1 MNVDT
6 ILKEMTLE
14 EKASLCSGND
24 AWRTKP
30 VERLDIPPI
39 MVSDGPHGLRKVK
52 DDSEIMN
59 DAIEAICFPSACAT
73 ACSFDRELVS
83 SMGKALGQACKAEK
97 VAVLL
102 GPGCNI
108 KRSPLCGRNFEY
120 FSEDP
125 YLASEIATAHIKG
138 VQSMGVGTSLKHFA
152 CNNQETRRM
161 TCSANMDERTF
172 FEIYAAA
179 FEGAVKNAKPYTI
192 MCSYNRINNVYS
204 SENKFLLTDVLRDKW
219 GFDGLVMSDW
229 GAVNDRPEGIKAG
242 LDLEMPSS
250 HGVNDKKIVESVN
263 NGTLDEKLVDNAV
276 RNVLNLINKSE
287 HAASDGAQW
296 DKEAQHQLARKIASE
311 CAVLLKNEN
320 SLLPLDKTKKIA
332 FIGEFAKDPRY
343 QGGGSSH
350 INSSKITS
358 ALDAVKEYCEVSYE
372 QGYDNKTDAVD
383 EGMIAKAVEC
393 AKQNDIAVIFAGLTD
408 LYESEGFDRQHM
420 RMPENQLVLIDR
432 ICDVCKKVVVV
443 LHNGSP
449 IEMPFKDKVSSIL
462 EMYLGGQAVG
472 GAACDLLFGK
482 VNPSGKLAETF
493 PAKLSDNPSYLSFP
507 GEKDD
512 VRYREGIFVG
522 YRYYDF
528 KDIEPLF
535 PFGHGLSYTTFEYSD
550 LKLSS
555 NACSADDELTVSV
568 VVKNT
573 GKTDGKEVVQLYVS
587 DKESSVIRP
596 IRELKGFEKISLK
609 AGESKKVMF
618 KLDRRAFAFYCEP
631 AHDWIVE
638 EGNFEI
644 CIGSSS
650 RDIRLTA
657 DVIISSNDRIP
668 AEFTVNS
675 PLGDIAADPNGRK
688 LFGEIIENINKDMK
702 AAQPEGTMGA
712 AGDLMVDAMLREMPI
727 RAVLSFTGDAIMTYD
742 ELVRMIEELNEMNN
756 K

>member
-24 AWRTKP
+24 SWHTKP
-30 VERLDIPPI
+30 VERLDIPEI

-83 SMGKALGQACKAEK
+83 SMGKALGQACKTEK

-287 HAASDGAQW
+287 HAASDDAQW

-383 EGMIAKAVEC
+383 EGKIAKAVEC

-638 EGNFEI
+638 EGDFEI

-650 RDIRLTA
+650 RDIKLTA

>member
-24 AWRTKP
+24 SWHTKP
-30 VERLDIPPI
+30 VERLDIPEI

-172 FEIYAAA
+172 FEIYASA

-204 SENKFLLTDVLRDKW
+204 SENKFLLTDVLREKW

-263 NGTLDEKLVDNAV
+263 NGTLDEKLVDKAA

-287 HAASDGAQW
+287 NVASDDTQW
-296 DKEAQHQLARKIASE
+296 DKDAQHQLARKIAAE

-383 EGMIAKAVEC
+383 EEMIAKAVEC

-408 LYESEGFDRQHM
+408 LYESEGFDREHM

-432 ICDVCKKVVVV
+432 VSDVCKNVVVV

-493 PAKLSDNPSYLSFP
+493 PAKLADNPSYLSFP

-535 PFGHGLSYTTFEYSD
+535 PFGHGLSYTNFEYSD
-550 LKLSS
+550 IKLSS
-555 NACSADDELTVSV
+555 NACSADDEMTVSV

-573 GKTDGKEVVQLYVS
+573 GKVDGKEVVQLYVS

-618 KLDRRAFAFYCEP
+618 KLDRRAFAFYCEA

-638 EGNFEI
+638 EGDFEI

-657 DVIISSNDRIP
+657 DVIVSSNDRIP
-668 AEFTVNS
+668 AKFTVNS
-675 PLGDIAADPNGRK
+675 PLGDIAADANGRK
-688 LFGEIIENINKDMK
+688 LFGEIIDGVSRGMK
-702 AAQPEGTMGA
+702 EAQPEGTMGA
-712 AGDLMVDAMLREMPI
+712 AGDLMVDAMIREMPI
-727 RAVLSFTGDAIMTYD
+727 RAILSFTGEAFMTYD
-742 ELVRMIEELNEMNN
+742 ELGKMIDELNEMNN

>member
-24 AWRTKP
+24 SWHTKP
-30 VERLDIPPI
+30 VERLDIPEI

-138 VQSMGVGTSLKHFA
+138 VQSMGIGTSLKHFA

-172 FEIYAAA
+172 FEIYASA

-204 SENKFLLTDVLRDKW
+204 SENKFLLTDVLREKW

-250 HGVNDKKIVESVN
+250 HGMNDKKIVESVN
-263 NGTLDEKLVDNAV
+263 NGTLDEKLVDQAV

-287 HAASDGAQW
+287 NVSSDDTQW
-296 DKEAQHQLARKIASE
+296 DKDAQHQLARKIAAE

-358 ALDAVKEYCEVSYE
+358 ALDAVNEYCEVSYE
-372 QGYDNKTDAVD
+372 QGYDNMTDSVD
-383 EGMIAKAVEC
+383 EDMIARAVEC

-432 ICDVCKKVVVV
+432 ICDVCKNVVVV

-449 IEMPFKDKVSSIL
+449 VEMPFKDKVSSIL

-493 PAKLSDNPSYLSFP
+493 PVRLADNPSYLSFP

-522 YRYYDF
+522 YRYSDF
-528 KDIEPLF
+528 KDIQPLF

-596 IRELKGFEKISLK
+596 VRELKGFEKVSLK

-618 KLDRRAFAFYCEP
+618 KLNKRAFAFYCEP

-638 EGNFEI
+638 EGDFEI
-644 CIGSSS
+644 CVGSSS
-650 RDIRLTA
+650 RDIRLTEE
-657 DVIISSNDRIP
+657 VFVSSSDRIP
-668 AEFTVNS
+668 AKFTVNS
-675 PLGDIAADPNGRK
+675 PLGDIAADANGRK
-688 LFGEIIENINKDMK
+688 LFGEIIDGVSRGMK
-702 AAQPEGTMGA
+702 EAQPEGTMGA
-712 AGDLMVDAMLREMPI
+712 AGDLMVDAMIREMPI
-727 RAVLSFTGDAIMTYD
+727 RAILSFTGEAFMTYD
-742 ELVRMIEELNEMNN
+742 ELGKMIDELNEMND

>member
-24 AWRTKP
+24 AWHTKP

-52 DDSEIMN
+52 DDSALMN

-204 SENKFLLTDVLRDKW
+204 SENKFLLTDVLREKW
-219 GFDGLVMSDW
+219 GYDGLVMSDW

-263 NGTLDEKLVDNAV
+263 NGTLDEKLVDQAV

-287 HAASDGAQW
+287 HAASDDAQW
-296 DKEAQHQLARKIASE
+296 DKESQHQLARKIASE

-372 QGYDNKTDAVD
+372 QGYDNNTDTVD
-383 EGMIAKAVEC
+383 EEMIAKAVEC

-432 ICDVCKKVVVV
+432 VSDVCKNVVVV

-472 GAACDLLFGK
+472 GAVCDLLFGK

-493 PAKLSDNPSYLSFP
+493 PAKLADNPSYLSFP

-535 PFGHGLSYTTFEYSD
+535 PFGHGLSYTNFEYSD

-573 GKTDGKEVVQLYVS
+573 GKVDGKEVVQLYVS

-638 EGNFEI
+638 EGDFEI

-657 DVIISSNDRIP
+657 DVIVSSNDRIP

-688 LFGEIIENINKDMK
+688 LFGEMIENINKDMK